1 MNENYDI
8 NEVNK
13 LPKTKSKDV
22 FILTIFIGLF
32 LLICAFGVYGF
43 VCNLKSNENDTNVD
57 YFEVVL
63 PEKNDKFTFLNEVS
77 TIHDNIE
84 VTNYYYSDKETLT
97 WFNEETNKDET
108 REFYVLRSETFVNGV
123 LIDDIRILE
132 VANIEFDKINKE
144 YELYHESRFI
154 KDTKNDNKYVL
165 VTLSNN
171 STLIQDGKYIVPYS
185 QTPVYNNLKLQETYL
200 VDYTGKVL
208 KNFSYSDCWLSGIMV
223 NKEEIGDR
231 SSIYTDFSV
240 YDEEKDGY
248 VDKYGDVIYS
258 YGSLFDVKGN
268 YFYWLDRIDGN
279 KEYRYSI
286 EDGKLIEKY
295 IKSYDYDKYDFMEV
309 GCI

>member
-1 MNENYDI
+1 MKDSKNKGLSIGVAIVIWLLLSIVFGAGGWYLGTKFANKEQI
-8 NEVNK
+8 NDGGNVA
-13 LPKTKSKDV
+13 KDP
-22 FILTIFIGLF
+22 I
-32 LLICAFGVYGF
+32 
-43 VCNLKSNENDTNVD
+43 
-57 YFEVVL
+57 
-63 PEKNDKFTFLNEVS
+63 KNDKFTFLSELVKEIDGIKVS
-77 TIHDNIE
+77 T
-84 VTNYYYSDKETLT
+84 YYYSDKEKYT
-97 WFNEETNKDET
+97 WYNEEIDKDEIK
-108 REFYVLRSETFVNGV
+108 EFYVLRSETFVNGF
-123 LIDDIRILE
+123 LIGDVRLLE
-132 VANIEFDKINKE
+132 VSEVPFESISED
-144 YELYHESRFI
+144 YSLYHEVKSV

-165 VTLSNN
+165 VTLSEN
-171 STLIQDGKYIVPYS
+171 SSLIQDGIYSIPYS
-185 QTPVYNNLKLQETYL
+185 ETPVFNNLEMQDTYL
-200 VDYTGKVL
+200 VDSKGKVL

-223 NKEEIGDR
+223 NKDEIEDR

-279 KEYRYSI
+279 KEYKYSI

>member
-1 MNENYDI
+1 MNDI
-8 NEVNK
+8 KDEINK
-13 LPKTKSKDV
+13 DKKKVRSLLV
-22 FILTIFIGLF
+22 IVIVILLSGLF
-32 LLICAFGVYGF
+32 GGLGWYLGTKFANKEQINDGGF
-43 VCNLKSNENDTNVD
+43 VAKDPV
-57 YFEVVL
+57 
-63 PEKNDKFTFLNEVS
+63 KNDKFTFLNEVS
-77 TIHDNIE
+77 TIYDNIE

-97 WFNEETNKDET
+97 WFNEEINKDET
-108 REFYVLRSETFVNGV
+108 REFYILRSETFVNGV
-123 LIDDIRILE
+123 LIDDIRVLE
-132 VANIEFDKINKE
+132 VANIEFDKIIE
-144 YELYHESRFI
+144 DYELYHESRFI

-223 NKEEIGDR
+223 NKDEIGDR

-258 YGSLFDVKGN
+258 YGSLFDVKGD
-268 YFYWLDRIDGN
+268 YFYRLDRIDGN

>member
-1 MNENYDI
+1 MKDSKNKGLDI
-8 NEVNK
+8 GVA
-13 LPKTKSKDV
+13 
-22 FILTIFIGLF
+22 IIIW
-32 LLICAFGVYGF
+32 LLLSIVFGVGGWFLGTKFANKEQINDSGF
-43 VCNLKSNENDTNVD
+43 VAKD
-57 YFEVVL
+57 
-63 PEKNDKFTFLNEVS
+63 PIKNDKFTFLSELVKEIDGIKVS
-77 TIHDNIE
+77 T
-84 VTNYYYSDKETLT
+84 YYYSDKEKYT

-123 LIDDIRILE
+123 LIDDIRVLE
-132 VANIEFDKINKE
+132 VANIEFDKINEK

-223 NKEEIGDR
+223 NKDEIGDR

-279 KEYRYSI
+279 KEYKYSI